1 MLIANAPDA
10 GTWLRDVPVV
20 RDRIAGA
27 GALGGIHAALTAG
40 GSSPVLCVAWDM
52 PFLTA
57 PFLAALVE
65 GSPPFEAY
73 LPESEG
79 PQGLEPTCAVY
90 RRSCAAAIERR
101 IARGDVRAIAF
112 HDDVRVGT
120 LPLARVRTF
129 GDPAR
134 LFFNVNSPEDVEQAE
149 RAWPPPG

>member
-1 MLIANAPDA
+1 
-10 GTWLRDVPVV
+10 
-20 RDRIAGA
+20 
-27 GALGGIHAALTAG
+27 
-40 GSSPVLCVAWDM
+40 M

-57 PFLAALVE
+57 ALLAALVE
-65 GSPPFEAY
+65 GSPAFEAY

-90 RRSCAAAIERR
+90 QRSCVPAIERR
-101 IARGDVRAIAF
+101 IAQRDVRAIAF

-134 LFFNVNSPEDVEQAE
+134 LFFNVNSPEDVERVE